1 MSIQA
6 IDTIEIFAIPLGIA
20 IFCFAL
26 LSWFEQKEK
35 HRKQEAR
42 IRELE
47 EKMEK
52 LEVEK
57 VIEYDPVDTQ

>member
-20 IFCFAL
+20 KFCFAL

-52 LEVEK
+52 LEEEK

>member
-35 HRKQEAR
+35 NRKQEAR

-47 EKMEK
+47 EKMAK
-52 LEVEK
+52 LEEEK
-57 VIEYDPVDTQ
+57 VIEHVPIDTQ